1 MARPKSAAV
10 PDTLPDSAQA
20 ASPKRNLAALWS
32 TEYERFRA
40 SRSRIRQAGQWRRNE
55 VMPKV
60 PWTDPTPFQVT
71 LPHATTMGQ
80 AVVNF
85 LARRR
90 PTVHRQ
96 PLGSDPRAERIASR
110 IENWLQPLL
119 EDEIQSN

>member
-1 MARPKSAAV
+1 MAASA
-10 PDTLPDSAQA
+10 PDTQSASLPAYD
-20 ASPKRNLAALWS
+20 LAALWS

-55 VMPKV
+55 VMPRV
-60 PWTDPTPFQVT
+60 PWADPGPFQVM

-90 PTVHRQ
+90 PQAHRE
-96 PLGSDPRAERIASR
+96 PLGSDPRAERISSR
-110 IENWLQPLL
+110 IELWVQ
-119 EDEIQSN
+119 

>member
-1 MARPKSAAV
+1 MA
-10 PDTLPDSAQA
+10 DTQQVDPVSPHSPTRDL
-20 ASPKRNLAALWS
+20 ASLWARES
-32 TEYERFRA
+32 ERFRS

-55 VMPKV
+55 VMPRV

-80 AVVNF
+80 AVVAF

-90 PTVHRQ
+90 PQAHRL

-110 IENWLQPLL
+110 IENWVQPLI
-119 EDEIQSN
+119 EDEIQSNG